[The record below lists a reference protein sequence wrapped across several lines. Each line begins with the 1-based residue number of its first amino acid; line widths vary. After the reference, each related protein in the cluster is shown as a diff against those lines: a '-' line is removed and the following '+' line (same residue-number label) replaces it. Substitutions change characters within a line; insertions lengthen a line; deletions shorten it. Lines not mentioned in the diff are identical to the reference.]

1 MKSGENRPIPYDVGV
16 SVGVSVE
23 VGEGLAEGAG
33 VHVRVAVGG
42 TDVAV
47 GDFTTMDTT
56 KVAPNML
63 CPLDKRQ

>member
-1 MKSGENRPIPYDVGV
+1 MGV

-23 VGEGLAEGAG
+23 VGEGVNVGEGVDVGAG
-33 VHVRVAVGG
+33 VDVRVAVGG

-47 GDFTTMDTT
+47 GDFTTMDTPN
-56 KVAPNML
+56 VAPNML